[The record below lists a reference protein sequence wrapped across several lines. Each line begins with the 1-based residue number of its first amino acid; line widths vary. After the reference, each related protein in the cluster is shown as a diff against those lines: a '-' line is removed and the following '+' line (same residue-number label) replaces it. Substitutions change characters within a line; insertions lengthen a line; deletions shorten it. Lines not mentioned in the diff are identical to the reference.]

1 MLKLM
6 FYILNKYL
14 VYKMDLNILFKHF
27 DIHLEKQ
34 VFPHQNINTVVSN
47 ESPSL
52 VNVPEESWDN
62 TILPETQFSKSKT
75 LSDKAK
81 AEESKHLKLSTKKLV
96 KVIHAVTLEIIKK
109 LTANDLIHYDGNNCT
124 INTKHIINMNQGLQ
138 NYLNTLNY
146 KDLKK
151 MAKEAELERD
161 YNLIQMIVISM
172 EGKRL
177 TQKKLQEVIFYK
189 SLLEKQDRGI
199 LPLDWML
206 KDCID
211 SNLNVESEVASIRF
225 CTIIEKLNEM
235 QALETTFNLKEK
247 YKYFIFHTIFIN
259 LNNNICNETKITNDY
274 KYLYLV
280 I

>member
-1 MLKLM
+1 
-6 FYILNKYL
+6 
-14 VYKMDLNILFKHF
+14 MDLKVLFEHF
-27 DIHLEKQ
+27 DICLEKQ
-34 VFPHQNINTVVSN
+34 MFPYKNTNTTSSN
-47 ESPSL
+47 KFTQTTSIS
-52 VNVPEESWDN
+52 EESWDN
-62 TILPETQFSKSKT
+62 SILPETQFSKSKT

-81 AEESKHLKLSTKKLV
+81 AEESKNLKLSIKKLV
-96 KVIHAVTLEIIKK
+96 KVIHAVTLEMIKK

-124 INTKHIINMNQGLQ
+124 INIKHIINMNQGLQ

-151 MAKEAELERD
+151 IAKEAELEKD
-161 YNLIQMIVISM
+161 YNLIQMTVISM
-172 EGKRL
+172 EGKQL

-189 SLLEKQDRGI
+189 NLLEKQDRGI

-235 QALETTFNLKEK
+235 QTLETTFNLKEK
-247 YKYFIFHTIFIN
+247 HKYFIFYTIFIN
-259 LNNNICNETKITNDY
+259 LNNNTCNETKITNDY